1 MSSIDGRAEEFGEV
15 EDPVRD
21 VFNEPRERAV
31 IRTQD
36 VYQME
41 TEVGTIGYSDTLLSV
56 IAHYTNSG
64 RPKGYNAQCMVGK
77 SKKGETA
84 LRLFAV
90 IDPETETFVRAGFQS
105 RGCLAVTACASAVCT
120 MIEGKTFAEALSI
133 KPDDI
138 AAALDGVPSDK
149 TYTPH
154 FATEGVRALVG
165 DYWFRRGMTLEDF
178 NARKLCDDGS
188 LSCILCENC
197 SLRSFRMEKLVEGLS
212 PAAPAAC
219 GSESAPDD
227 AVEEARIETSAAAMA
242 AGSEAAP
249 LLAPVATGAAMSP
262 VGGASPSA
270 DPSALPCE
278 DPEKCAILENNA
290 LARAFDDV
298 RKQSA
303 EGHLVCATRWVDLG
317 IIPPHMTEDEFEMTV
332 YHYVCDHG
340 CEEEKPKGAAAQKNP
355 HIESRFRTA
364 TRPVGVPRFFDHARR
379 GRTDADEAAEFDEGL
394 PSTGEGAPVSSAP
407 LRPIETNNDAV
418 YDQVFGSLKLPDGY
432 KLIERDGECV
442 MVPLEDEDRFIPLK
456 VECSTIAVLEGAYEY
471 YLYDTRSMT
480 SSFAHWAFLAAE
492 GDDEATFADCVRE
505 ESRVYP
511 RPMPA
516 SGFSNRPFNKT
527 PEEVE
532 QMWKAVSES
541 GRYPDIQR
549 TVASNGDVFF
559 FSTKHLAA
567 DYASSLAEWAAV
579 GRSMSV

>member
-1 MSSIDGRAEEFGEV
+1 MPSTDERAEKFDEI

-21 VFNEPRERAV
+21 VFNEPQERAV

-41 TEVGTIGYSDTLLSV
+41 TEVGTIGYSDALLSV
-56 IAHYTNSG
+56 IASYTNSG
-64 RPKGYNAQCMVGK
+64 RPEGYNAQCMVGK

-105 RGCLAVTACASAVCT
+105 RGCLAVTACASMVCT
-120 MIEGKTFAEALSI
+120 MIEGKTFDEALSI

-138 AAALDGVPSDK
+138 AAALGGVPSDK

-165 DYWFRRGMTLEDF
+165 DFWFRQGMSLDEF

-188 LSCILCENC
+188 ISCILCENC
-197 SLRSFRMEKLVEGLS
+197 SLRSFRVEKLVDGLS
-212 PAAPAAC
+212 SAAPADH
-219 GSESAPDD
+219 G
-227 AVEEARIETSAAAMA
+227 VEGGPRTPIAAGAFGGVGDGSAA
-242 AGSEAAP
+242 
-249 LLAPVATGAAMSP
+249 LD
-262 VGGASPSA
+262 GASPASA
-270 DPSALPCE
+270 DAVAGAAPEATGSAAVPVEPADEPCE
-278 DPEKCAILENNA
+278 DPEKRAILESNA
-290 LARAFDDV
+290 LARAFDHV

-303 EGHLVCATRWVDLG
+303 EGRLVCAAHWTDLG
-317 IIPPHMTEDEFEMTV
+317 IVPAHMTEDEFEMAV
-332 YHYVCDHG
+332 YHYVSEHG
-340 CEEEKPKGAAAQKNP
+340 CEEEKPEQAAAEKNP

-364 TRPVGVPRFFDHARR
+364 TRPVGVPRFFDRSR
-379 GRTDADEAAEFDEGL
+379 KERTDADEAAEFDAAPL
-394 PSTGEGAPVSSAP
+394 ADGEGRKLSAEP
-407 LRPIETNNDAV
+407 LRPIETHNDTV
-418 YDQVFGSLKLPDGY
+418 HDQVFGSLKLPEGY
-432 KLIERDGECV
+432 KLVQRDGECV
-442 MVPLEDEDRFIPLK
+442 MVPLEDEDRFVPLT

-492 GDDEATFADCVRE
+492 DNDEVTFVDCVRE

-511 RPMPA
+511 RPMAA

-527 PEEVE
+527 LEEVE
-532 QMWKAVSES
+532 QIWKAVSES

-559 FSTKHLAA
+559 FSTKHLAP
-567 DYASSLAEWAAV
+567 DYAASLAEWAAV

>member
-1 MSSIDGRAEEFGEV
+1 MPSTDDRAEKFDEI

-21 VFNEPRERAV
+21 VFNEPQQRAV

-41 TEVGTIGYSDTLLSV
+41 TEVGTIGYSDALLSV
-56 IAHYTNSG
+56 IASYTNSG
-64 RPKGYNAQCMVGK
+64 RPEGYNAQCMVGK

-105 RGCLAVTACASAVCT
+105 RGCLAVTACASMVCT
-120 MIEGKTFAEALSI
+120 MIEGKTFDEALSI

-138 AAALDGVPSDK
+138 ASALGGVPSDK

-165 DYWFRRGMTLEDF
+165 DFWFRQGISLEEF

-188 LSCILCENC
+188 ISCILCENC
-197 SLRSFRMEKLVEGLS
+197 SLRSFRVEKLVDGLASGSSADHGTGEGPHAGAAAAAFAGSAAQGAGSEGAPLAFADVAADAA
-212 PAAPAAC
+212 PVPTDGAAAPA
-219 GSESAPDD
+219 ESA
-227 AVEEARIETSAAAMA
+227 AE
-242 AGSEAAP
+242 
-249 LLAPVATGAAMSP
+249 
-262 VGGASPSA
+262 
-270 DPSALPCE
+270 PCE
-278 DPEKCAILENNA
+278 DPERRAILEDNA
-290 LARAFDDV
+290 LARAFDYV

-303 EGHLVCATRWVDLG
+303 EGHLVCAVRWADLG
-317 IIPPHMTEDEFEMTV
+317 IIPAHMTEDEFEMAV
-332 YHYVCDHG
+332 YHYVCEHG
-340 CEEEKPKGAAAQKNP
+340 CEEERPEQAAAEKNP

-364 TRPVGVPRFFDHARR
+364 TRPVGVPRFFDRSR
-379 GRTDADEAAEFDEGL
+379 KERTDADEAAEFGAASLAD
-394 PSTGEGAPVSSAP
+394 GEGQKPSAKP
-407 LRPIETNNDAV
+407 LLPIETHNDTV
-418 YDQVFGSLKLPDGY
+418 HDQVFGSLKLPDGY
-432 KLIERDGECV
+432 KLVQRDGECV
-442 MVPLEDEDRFIPLK
+442 MVPLEDEDRFVPLT

-492 GDDEATFADCVRE
+492 DNDEVTFVDCVRE

-511 RPMPA
+511 RPMAA

-527 PEEVE
+527 LEEVE

-549 TVASNGDVFF
+549 TAASNGDVFF
-559 FSTKHLAA
+559 FSTKHLAP
-567 DYASSLAEWAAV
+567 DYAASLAEWAAV